1 MDTKFVWF
9 HGVVEDRA
17 DPLYLNRVR
26 IRAFGYH
33 TPNKELLPT
42 ADLPWA
48 TIMMPTTDSGTSGVG
63 RSPHGLVEGSWIV
76 GFFRD
81 GTDAQDP
88 IVLGSIA
95 ALNTVE
101 ANTETGFFDPLG
113 NYPKKTSDIETNY
126 LNESDV
132 NKAARGLATQANL
145 NQETIRVGKVAN
157 SDANTDLGYVESKS
171 KAEPFALEAEE
182 VTDPVNIFQFDEPP
196 SPAHPQYPFNKV
208 TESESGHVFE
218 VDDTADFQRIKEH
231 HRAGTFYEIH
241 PDGSR
246 VLKVIKDNYEVTLGD
261 EYVNIKG
268 TSRVT
273 VEGDCNLFVVGN
285 CNTEIQGNKEEH
297 IYGDSTQVIHGSE
310 FKTVKMNVIEKIEGY
325 MTLDITEYLA
335 QSIGTYMTLTT
346 ADYFSQT
353 VGKDM
358 TLEVSGA
365 LTETITGA
373 QSTTATGNTSINNNV
388 SIEGNVA
395 VTGLVGVSST
405 IDAGGIITSD
415 NDVKTGSISL
425 KNHLHTS
432 STSGTPTSKPIS

>member
-1 MDTKFVWF
+1 MNNFMDTKFVWF

-63 RSPHGLVEGSWIV
+63 RSPHGLVEGSWVV

-95 ALNTVE
+95 SLNTVE
-101 ANTETGFFDPLG
+101 ANTSTGFFDPAGL
-113 NYPKKTSDIETNY
+113 YPKKTDKTETNY

-157 SDANTDLGYVESKS
+157 SDANTTLGYVEAKS
-171 KAEPFALEAEE
+171 KAEPFALEASED
-182 VTDPVNIFQFDEPP
+182 TDPVNIFQFDEPP
-196 SPAHPQYPFNKV
+196 SPAKPQYPFNKV

-218 VDDTADFQRIKEH
+218 VDDTADYQRIKEH
-231 HRAGTFYEIH
+231 HRSGTFYEIH

-246 VLKVIKDNYEVTLGD
+246 VLKVVKDNYEVTLGD

-297 IYGDSTQVIHGSE
+297 IYGNSTQVIHGSE
-310 FKTVKMNVIEKIEGY
+310 FKTVKQNAIHQIDGY
-325 MTLDITEYLA
+325 MTHSVGQYFEQT
-335 QSIGTYMTLTT
+335 IGSYMNLN
-346 ADYFSQT
+346 
-353 VGKDM
+353 VG
-358 TLEVSGA
+358 SN
-365 LTETITGA
+365 LTETISGA
-373 QSTTATGNTSINNNV
+373 QSTTASNHTTINNNV
-388 SIEGNVA
+388 NITGNLNIQG
-395 VTGLVGVSST
+395 TTHSVG
-405 IDAGGIITSD
+405 
-415 NDVKTGSISL
+415 DV
-425 KNHLHTS
+425 
-432 STSGTPTSKPIS
+432 STSAGANPTLATHFHFGHDTTGRSTAPGGNR

>member
-1 MDTKFVWF
+1 MNKFMDTKFVWF

-33 TPNKELLPT
+33 TANKELLPT

-101 ANTETGFFDPLG
+101 ANTETGFFDPAGL
-113 NYPKKTSDIETNY
+113 YPKKTDKTETNY

-132 NKAARGLATQANL
+132 NKAARGLATQANI

-157 SDANTDLGYVESKS
+157 SDANTTLGYVEAKS

-182 VTDPVNIFQFDEPP
+182 TTDPVNIFQFDEPA
-196 SPAHPQYPFNKV
+196 SPAKPQYPFNKV

-218 VDDTADFQRIKEH
+218 VDDTADYQRIKEH
-231 HRAGTFYEIH
+231 HRSGTFYEVH

-246 VLKVIKDNYEVTLGD
+246 VLKVVKDNYEVTLGD
-261 EYVNIKG
+261 EYVNVKG

-297 IYGDSTQVIHGSE
+297 IYGDCTQVIHGSE
-310 FKTVKMNVIEKIEGY
+310 FKTVKKNVIEKIEGY

-335 QSIGTYMTLTT
+335 QGIGTYMTLTT
-346 ADYFSQT
+346 GDYFTQT
-353 VGKDM
+353 IAKDM
-358 TLEVSGA
+358 TLKVSGA
-365 LTETITGA
+365 LTETISGA
-373 QSTTATGNTSINNNV
+373 QSTTASGNTSINNNV
-388 SIEGNVA
+388 AISGSE
-395 VTGLVGVSST
+395 TVSST
-405 IDAGGIITSD
+405 IDAGGIITSSS
-415 NDVKTGSISL
+415 DVKTGSISL

-432 STSGTPTSKPIS
+432 NQSGTPTSKPIG

>member
-1 MDTKFVWF
+1 MNNFMDTKFVWF

-26 IRAFGYH
+26 VRAFGYH

-42 ADLPWA
+42 EDLPWA

-95 ALNTVE
+95 SLNTVE
-101 ANTETGFFDPLG
+101 ADTATGFFDPLG
-113 NYPKKTSDIETNY
+113 NYPKKTDNTETNY

-145 NQETIRVGKVAN
+145 NQETIRIGKVAN
-157 SDANTDLGYVESKS
+157 SDANTTLGYVEAKS
-171 KAEPFALEAEE
+171 KVESFKLAQKAD
-182 VTDPVNIFQFDEPP
+182 TDPVNIFNFEEPA
-196 SPAHPQYPFNKV
+196 SPAKPQYPFNKV

-218 VDDTADFQRIKEH
+218 VDDTADYQRIKEH

-246 VLKVIKDNYEVTLGD
+246 VLKVVKDNYEVTLGD
-261 EYVNIKG
+261 EYVNVKG

-297 IYGDSTQVIHGSE
+297 IYGDSIQVIHGSE
-310 FKTVKMNVIEKIEGY
+310 FKTVKKNVIEKIEGY
-325 MTLDITEYLA
+325 MTLDIT
-335 QSIGTYMTLTT
+335 
-346 ADYFSQT
+346 
-353 VGKDM
+353 
-358 TLEVSGA
+358 GA
-365 LTETITGA
+365 LTETISGTQTTTA
-373 QSTTATGNTSINNNV
+373 SSTTINNNV
-388 SIEGNVA
+388 NIQGA
-395 VTGLVGVSST
+395 LDVSST
-405 IDAGGIITSD
+405 IDAGGIITSGS
-415 NDVKTGSISL
+415 DVITGSISL

-432 STSGTPTSKPIS
+432 SQSGTPTTKPIG

>member
-1 MDTKFVWF
+1 MNNFMDTKFVWF

-26 IRAFGYH
+26 VRAFGYH
-33 TPNKELLPT
+33 TPDKELLPT

-95 ALNTVE
+95 ALNTIE
-101 ANTETGFFDPLG
+101 ADTTKGFFDPEG
-113 NYPKKTSDIETNY
+113 NYPKKTDETETNY

-132 NKAARGLATQANL
+132 NKAARGLATQANI
-145 NQETIRVGKVAN
+145 NQETIRTGKIAN
-157 SDANTDLGYVESKS
+157 SDANTTLGYVEAKS
-171 KAEPFALEAEE
+171 KVESFKLEQKED
-182 VTDPVNIFQFDEPP
+182 TDPVNIFNFEEPASP
-196 SPAHPQYPFNKV
+196 SKPQYPFNKV

-218 VDDTADFQRIKEH
+218 VDDTADYQRIKEH

-246 VLKVIKDNYEVTLGD
+246 VLKIVKDNYEVTLGD
-261 EYVNIKG
+261 EYVNVKG

-310 FKTVKMNVIEKIEGY
+310 FKTVKKNVIEKIEGY
-325 MTLDITEYLA
+325 MTLDITDYLA
-335 QSIGTYMTLTT
+335 QGIGTYMTLTT
-346 ADYFSQT
+346 GDYFKQT
-353 VGKDM
+353 IAKDM
-358 TLEVSGA
+358 TLQVSGA
-365 LTETITGA
+365 LTETISGA
-373 QSTTATGNTSINNNV
+373 QSTTASGNTSINNNV
-388 SIEGNVA
+388 AIS
-395 VTGLVGVSST
+395 GLQTVSST
-405 IDAGGIITSD
+405 IDAGGIITSSS
-415 NDVKTGSISL
+415 DVKTGSISL

-432 STSGTPTSKPIS
+432 NQTGTPTSKPIG